1 MEQSDVSA
9 EAEVEQHFADRPFE
23 DCRPGRRLDTLHIH
37 KLPIRCFKAPGL
49 KGPSAEQIASV
60 FGQFG
65 GLVRFQVV
73 QTGADGSLNFQLYLQ
88 YVEPIVARAEC
99 AWSRVVSSSRH
110 SVRNSTRLCR
120 YETKDTALQSYRALS
135 GRKLAQPLKAREF
148 VAELKVD
155 VDRTG

>member
-88 YVEPIVARAEC
+88 YVEPIVARERSALGRGSCLVLGIPCVIRHVC
-99 AWSRVVSSSRH
+99 AGMRQKILRFSRTVLFLGESSR
-110 SVRNSTRLCR
+110 S
-120 YETKDTALQSYRALS
+120 
-135 GRKLAQPLKAREF
+135 P
-148 VAELKVD
+148 
-155 VDRTG
+155 